1 MSQLVTSESETVQQL
16 QNSPSPEE
24 GPRSGNRYYA
34 YYVFFVLFA
43 ATLLNALDSNVFTS
57 AAPVIARELHLSISS
72 IGVLTSAFTIF
83 LTISIIPVGL
93 WADRTKRS
101 YAIAACLAV
110 WSLATTFT
118 ALAGNFFSLFLTR
131 MFTGVGE
138 AGYMPAGNSLVAD
151 FFRKEQRSK
160 ILSWLALATLIGAIG
175 GIVAGGVIAGL
186 GPGTWHMAFLIT
198 GLPGLILAIC
208 AWRIRE
214 PTRKREKVSDED
226 TEHSGISG
234 IRLAGLAQQL
244 RTLVSN
250 KVLICTTIYGVL
262 VEFTAVGLQAYFPT
276 LLQQRDALGLSSGQA
291 AMFAGLALGPTAIV
305 GILFGGY
312 LASRL
317 RRRYQSANFLICVVT
332 TMITTPLN
340 LATLLVLIT
349 THNLVLFTI
358 VMLPSF
364 LINTMH
370 IGPLSAAVLDIA
382 PANQRASTVAIFLFV
397 VRILGTALA
406 PLVIG
411 FLANGFDPS
420 GQHFAHSMAG
430 HDLTLALLSTCPL
443 AFISASIAGV
453 IGLRLMRSRQEVVA

>member
-1 MSQLVTSESETVQQL
+1 MSQMVASENETVQEV
-16 QNSPSPEE
+16 QNSPSQKE
-24 GPRSGNRYYA
+24 PRPANRYYA

-43 ATLLNALDSNVFTS
+43 ATLFNALDSNVFTS

-101 YAIAACLAV
+101 YVIAACLAI

-118 ALAGNFFSLFLTR
+118 ALAGSFFSLFLTR
-131 MFTGVGE
+131 MFTGIGE

-198 GLPGLILAIC
+198 GLPGLALAIC
-208 AWRIRE
+208 AWRLRE
-214 PTRKREKVSDED
+214 PARKQEKTSGEE
-226 TEHSGISG
+226 TEYNGL
-234 IRLAGLAQQL
+234 RLAELPQQL
-244 RTLVSN
+244 RALVSN
-250 KVLICTTIYGVL
+250 KVLICTSIYGVL

-276 LLQQRDALGLSSGQA
+276 LLQQHDALGLSSGQA
-291 AMFAGLALGPTAIV
+291 ATFAGLALGPTALV

-312 LASRL
+312 LADRL
-317 RRRYQSANFLICVVT
+317 RRRYQSANFLICVVS
-332 TMITTPLN
+332 TMITAPLN
-340 LATLLVLIT
+340 LATLLVLMA
-349 THNLVLFTI
+349 THNLLLFTI

-382 PANQRASTVAIFLFV
+382 PAHQRASTVAIFLFV

-406 PLVIG
+406 PLAIG

-420 GQHFAHSMAG
+420 GQHFAHSLAG

-443 AFISASIAGV
+443 AFIGASIAGV
-453 IGLRLMRSRQEVVA
+453 IGLRLMRKRQEVVA

>member
-1 MSQLVTSESETVQQL
+1 MNQIVASENETVQQVR
-16 QNSPSPEE
+16 NSPSEE
-24 GPRSGNRYYA
+24 RSRPGNRYYA
-34 YYVFFVLFA
+34 YYVFFVLFT

-101 YAIAACLAV
+101 YVIAGCLAV

-118 ALAGNFFSLFLTR
+118 VLAGNFFSLFLTR

-151 FFRKEQRSK
+151 FFSKEQRSK

-175 GIVAGGVIAGL
+175 GVVAGGVIAGL
-186 GPGTWHMAFLIT
+186 GPGTWHLAFLIT
-198 GLPGLILAIC
+198 GLPGLVLAIC
-208 AWRIRE
+208 AWRLRE
-214 PTRKREKVSDED
+214 PARKQEKTSDEEV
-226 TEHSGISG
+226 EHSGIH
-234 IRLAGLAQQL
+234 LANFSQQL
-244 RTLVSN
+244 RALVSS
-250 KVLICTTIYGVL
+250 KVLICTIIYGVL
-262 VEFTAVGLQAYFPT
+262 VEFTATGLQAYFPT

-291 AMFAGLALGPTAIV
+291 ATFAGLALGPTALV
-305 GILFGGY
+305 GILLGGY
-312 LASRL
+312 LADRL
-317 RRRYQSANFLICVVT
+317 RRRYQSANFLICVVS
-332 TMITTPLN
+332 TMITAPLN
-340 LATLLVLIT
+340 LATLLVLMA
-349 THNLVLFTI
+349 THNLLLFTI

-364 LINTMH
+364 LINTIH

-382 PANQRASTVAIFLFV
+382 PVNQRASTVAIFLFV

-420 GQHFAHSMAG
+420 GQHFAHSLAG
-430 HDLTLALLSTCPL
+430 HDLTLALLSTCPI
-443 AFISASIAGV
+443 AFIGASIAGV
-453 IGLRLMRSRQEVVA
+453 VGLRLMRSRREVVA